1 MTKINWR
8 KTKIQNTE
16 IDMHPSFETTLKL
29 TAKEFFY
36 IRHKYQTPLEKIEIK
51 PQTPLMSRKEANAIL
66 EQNSPWKQIENN
78 PLSLPLKLI
87 ILFEFKCASD
97 ESREID
103 EKIISI
109 IGECGSNANA
119 VVDKANVA
127 GGIKEY
133 LAIGWSQLRKENITP
148 DELNSYLG
156 VKIFKWIKRLSSKSR
171 KPKDSIELLIS
182 ELPLKVQADLLSTSK
197 AWANQR

>member
-8 KTKIQNTE
+8 KTKIHNAE
-16 IDMHPSFETTLKL
+16 IDMHPSFETTLNL
-29 TAKEFFY
+29 TAQEFFY
-36 IRHKYQTPLEKIEIK
+36 IRHKYQAPLEKIEIK

-78 PLSLPLKLI
+78 PLSLSLKLI

-109 IGECGSNANA
+109 IGDCGSNANE
-119 VVDKANVA
+119 VVDIANVA

-171 KPKDSIELLIS
+171 KPKDSIEFLIS
-182 ELPLKVQADLLSTSK
+182 ELPLKVQADFLSTSK
-197 AWANQR
+197 AWVNQR